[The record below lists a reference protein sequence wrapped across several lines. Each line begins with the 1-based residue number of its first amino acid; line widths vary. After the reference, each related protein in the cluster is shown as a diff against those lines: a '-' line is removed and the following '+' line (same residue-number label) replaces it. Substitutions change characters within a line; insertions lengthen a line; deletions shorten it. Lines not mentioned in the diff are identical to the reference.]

1 MECKLDGKKTNGG
14 SGGSGS
20 SGNNEGGSGF
30 FNK

>member
-1 MECKLDGKKTNGG
+1 MERKLDGKKTDGG

-20 SGNNEGGSGF
+20 SGNNEGSSGF